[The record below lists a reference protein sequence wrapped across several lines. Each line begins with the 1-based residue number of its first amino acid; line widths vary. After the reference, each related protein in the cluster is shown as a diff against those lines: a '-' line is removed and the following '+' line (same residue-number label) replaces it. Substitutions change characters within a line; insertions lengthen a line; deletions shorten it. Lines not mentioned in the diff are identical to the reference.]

1 MKSGLITIRPWE
13 HGDFALLAA
22 AAAGLSEQTLWLR
35 FWGAVPTLPASYL
48 RSTEERWPQA
58 WDAVAAL
65 DGDELVGW
73 AEFGRYPQEPQTADV
88 AVCVVDSEQGHGI
101 GTALMTTI
109 IERAR
114 AAGLVSV
121 HVDIAPHNEAAR
133 HAWRQ
138 ATGSPAS
145 TLALAS

>member
-1 MKSGLITIRPWE
+1 MKSGWTRIRPWQRE
-13 HGDFALLAA
+13 DFELLAA
-22 AAAGLSEQTLWLR
+22 AAPRLSERTLWLR

-48 RSTEERWPQA
+48 RSTADRWPYM

-73 AEFGRYPQEPQTADV
+73 AEYGRYPDAPQTADV

-101 GTALMTTI
+101 GSALLAAL

-114 AAGLVSV
+114 GAGLVSV
-121 HVDIAPHNEAAR
+121 HADIAPYNERAR
-133 HAWRQ
+133 RGWVRV
-138 ATGSPAS
+138 TGGEAR
-145 TLALAS
+145 TLPLAG